1 MPAWRW
7 PGTEQKNLYVPAF
20 SFTER
25 LFEPPANVGVAPTF
39 SPDDDSIVTLCGSDE
54 EFVKSTDT
62 APAFAESD
70 FVVYSSWPSGFASSF
85 TLLEPPDV
93 AGAGVDVLA
102 ELVVSAGVLVLAAV
116 EEELEDE
123 LPQPASASS
132 ATKSASIEMV
142 AFERLVVRPAA
153 GSLTSDPPL
162 VGVVGSYDTARHR
175 SFPACC
181 GRGRHRA
188 SSIRPRTRLDP
199 CATRRP
205 AGALHPAAERR
216 RPTVLGR

>member
-7 PGTEQKNLYVPAF
+7 PGTEQKNLYVPGLR
-20 SFTER
+20 FTER
-25 LFEPPANVGVAPTF
+25 LFEPPENVGVAPTF

-62 APAFAESD
+62 LPAFADSD
-70 FVVYSSWPSGFASSF
+70 FVLYSSWPSGFASSF

-102 ELVVSAGVLVLAAV
+102 ELVVGVVSAGVLVLAAV
-116 EEELEDE
+116 EEELDEE

-132 ATKSASIEMV
+132 ATSNASIEMV

-162 VGVVGSYDTARHR
+162 VGVVGSYDTARRR
-175 SFPACC
+175 SFP
-181 GRGRHRA
+181 G
-188 SSIRPRTRLDP
+188 LL
-199 CATRRP
+199 RP
-205 AGALHPAAERR
+205 AGVTVAVEHTPADPA
-216 RPTVLGR
+216 